1 MTSPLEEAR
10 KAALEAYKT
19 ERAKWRVPSIP
30 DNIAAPLTDA
40 AIDAY
45 ESRLKALGYVMA
57 PREASKEMISAAQDV
72 EISPSRIDGGYGS
85 PDPEEIKKMI
95 AEVWSAML
103 SAVSEE

>member
-45 ESRLKALGYVMA
+45 ESRLKALGYVMV
-57 PREASKEMISAAQDV
+57 PREASEAMMLASRA
-72 EISPSRIDGGYGS
+72 ERPSNDWRENIQR
-85 PDPEEIKKMI
+85 
-95 AEVWSAML
+95 AWSAML